1 MKRREFITLVGS
13 AAAWPLAAHAQQ
25 PTMPVIGLL
34 NATRLDDREVSAVR
48 RGLND
53 SGFVEGRNIAIE
65 YRSAEGQYD
74 QLPALAADLVNRQV
88 AAIIAI
94 GGTPSAPAA
103 KAATATIP
111 IIFSNG
117 GDAVKLGLVSS
128 HNRPGGNVT
137 GVSFLVSALGAKR
150 LELLRDLIP
159 SATMIGFLVNPANPN
174 TAADISELQV
184 AARTLGLQLHVQN
197 ASSATDIDAAF
208 KIFAQQQVNAVMVAA
223 DAYFRSRRDQLAELA
238 ARHAVPATYAVREH
252 AVVGGLMSY
261 GPDIAEAYRQAGF
274 YAGRVLKGEK
284 PADLP
289 IMQSAKFE
297 FVINLKTAKALGL
310 EVPGKLLALT
320 NEVIE

>member
-150 LELLRDLIP
+150 LALLRELVP
-159 SATMIGFLVNPANPN
+159 SATMIGFLVKPANPN